1 MDIPIETLRFIAI
14 LPTRGNPMKFT
25 RRADLD
31 PQTRIHIVMLAWL
44 YQGVYGKM
52 TEIAR
57 CYQISRTFLYQLLFM
72 ANLQLETLF
81 SDEPRLAQAAL
92 RPLAPLLLLLR
103 LEGKCSLG
111 SMASIL
117 QALEY
122 HPHSVGY
129 LSQFFQTYG
138 QALPSTLSTGSPKVV
153 FYLSDELFALQ
164 APILIT
170 IDAPSTAILRIEL
183 ASDRSA
189 ETWCA
194 HFAEV
199 EDHDFYPLG
208 MASDRGQGLVAGYQ
222 AAFETGVW
230 VSDNFHEFRP
240 LYQLLHQGERKAYA
254 AMGKEYEAAQK
265 FDQARSESHLEKR
278 LRQYEEA
285 HQACERAI
293 ARYDRLALL
302 LHLLQETLYLCSPE
316 GKLRTEDGVRA
327 ELTLLFTWMEKMNDP
342 TLTRTLKPLRSHLD
356 DLVVPFAQVEAIQ
369 AELGAVVPS
378 PALDF
383 LVLAWHHDH
392 LVYQTRSRPK
402 RYHQHE
408 SEARLAVAE
417 GLLGEAFESLRALV
431 FARLDS
437 VIRASSL
444 VEMVNSLV
452 RPYLHSCKGQIT
464 QGTLNL
470 IMFYHNHHRYQSGKR
485 KGKAPL
491 ELLTGQPLLAEW
503 WELLIQQVQATE
515 KDPALVDWSSKRPL
529 PLWGHPEEHTEPP
542 TRSPNPES
550 WAPTLASENELRP
563 VDAKAA

>member
-1 MDIPIETLRFIAI
+1 
-14 LPTRGNPMKFT
+14 
-25 RRADLD
+25 
-31 PQTRIHIVMLAWL
+31 MLAWL
-44 YQGVYGKM
+44 HQGVYGKM

-57 CYQISRTFLYQLLFM
+57 SYQISRTFLYQLLFM
-72 ANLQLETLF
+72 ANLQLEMLF
-81 SDEPRLAQAAL
+81 SDEKCLAQVDP
-92 RPLAPLLLLLR
+92 RPLEPLLLLLR

-111 SMASIL
+111 SIASIL

-129 LSQFFQTYG
+129 LSQFFQQYG
-138 QALPSTLSTGSPKVV
+138 QSLPSTLSTGSPKVV

-170 IDAPSTAILRIEL
+170 IDAHSTAILRIEL

-189 ETWCA
+189 ETWST

-199 EDHDFYPLG
+199 EGHDFYPLG

-222 AAFETGVW
+222 AAFETGLW
-230 VSDNFHEFRP
+230 VSDSFHEFRA
-240 LYQLLHQGERKAYA
+240 LYQLLYQWERKAYA
-254 AMGKEYEAAQK
+254 AMGKEYEATQK
-265 FDQARSESHLEKR
+265 FDQARSQSHLEKR

-285 HQACERAI
+285 QQTSERAI
-293 ARYDRLALL
+293 ARYDHLALL

-316 GKLRTEDGVRA
+316 GKLRIADGVRA
-327 ELTLLFTWMEKMNDP
+327 ELTELFTWMEEMNDP
-342 TLTRTLKPLRSHLD
+342 TLTRTLKPLRPHLD
-356 DLVVPFAQVEAIQ
+356 DLVVPFEQVEAIQ
-369 AELGAVVPS
+369 AELQPRVAS

-392 LVYQTRSRPK
+392 LVYQTRSRQK

-408 SEARLAVAE
+408 SEQRLAVAQ
-417 GLLGEAFESLRALV
+417 GLLGEAFEPLKTLV
-431 FARLDS
+431 FDRLDA

-464 QGTLNL
+464 QESLNL
-470 IMFYHNHHRYQSGKR
+470 IMFYHNHHRYQSGRR

-491 ELLTGQPLLAEW
+491 ELLTGQPLPGEW
-503 WELLIQQVQATE
+503 WELLIQQVQEAEKAPDAVDRPTKPPLHLWVSPEESTE
-515 KDPALVDWSSKRPL
+515 L
-529 PLWGHPEEHTEPP
+529 PTPSPHPE
-542 TRSPNPES
+542 SG
-550 WAPTLASENELRP
+550 ASRRASKHELRP
-563 VDAKAA
+563 VDAQAA